1 MDNILDE
8 ILAVERLLDP
18 YPGADRE
25 IVIAQKCLSAGRKE
39 VVEWMKKYRSE
50 STRDFVCLTFFKANW
65 EAQLKVWGIE

>member
-1 MDNILDE
+1 MMDNILDE

-25 IVIAQKCLSAGRKE
+25 FVIAQKCLSAGRYE
-39 VVEWMKKYRSE
+39 VVKWIRNTNHSG
-50 STRDFVCLTFFKANW
+50 DFYYSFDQAEF